1 MRPEEKLFDAVT
13 GIDEE
18 LVDSAQNY
26 VFRKQTQPWQRVA
39 SLAACLLVMMSIGYG
54 ILLMGG
60 VGGSDSASNG
70 SAADNSATGDSAA
83 PEDGGLSGGADDQE
97 SADAGG
103 QQSAGEPVTFTAT
116 VLEVRE
122 GSLLVEP
129 VEGDAM
135 LATADR
141 ILVDTGGADLPDGVA
156 EGAVVEITFDGM
168 VRESYP
174 AQISGVTEILL
185 AGEQCPGR
193 HRQRRGAPDAPR
205 PGPLPAGKLISGWP
219 APGGLPWPGSPVP
232 RGSGEPPARRR
243 GDFPGIFCH

>member
-18 LVDSAQNY
+18 IVDSAQTY
-26 VFRKQTQPWQRVA
+26 VFRRQTRPWQRAA
-39 SLAACLLVMMSIGYG
+39 SLAACLLIVASIGFG
-54 ILLMGG
+54 ILQMASI
-60 VGGSDSASNG
+60 GGSDSAANG

-83 PEDGGLSGGADDQE
+83 PEDGGLSGGAGDQE

-129 VEGDAM
+129 VEGDEM
-135 LATADR
+135 LSTADR

-185 AGEQCPGR
+185 AGE
-193 HRQRRGAPDAPR
+193 
-205 PGPLPAGKLISGWP
+205 
-219 APGGLPWPGSPVP
+219 
-232 RGSGEPPARRR
+232 
-243 GDFPGIFCH
+243 

>member
-18 LVDSAQNY
+18 IVDSAQTY
-26 VFRKQTQPWQRVA
+26 VFRRQTRPWQRAA
-39 SLAACLLVMMSIGYG
+39 SLAACLLIVASIGFG
-54 ILLMGG
+54 ILQMASI
-60 VGGSDSASNG
+60 GGSD

-185 AGEQCPGR
+185 AGE
-193 HRQRRGAPDAPR
+193 
-205 PGPLPAGKLISGWP
+205 
-219 APGGLPWPGSPVP
+219 
-232 RGSGEPPARRR
+232 
-243 GDFPGIFCH
+243 

>member
-18 LVDSAQNY
+18 IVDSAQTY
-26 VFRKQTQPWQRVA
+26 VFRKQTRPWQRAA
-39 SLAACLLVMMSIGYG
+39 SLAACLLIVASIGFG
-54 ILLMGG
+54 ILQMASIGG
-60 VGGSDSASNG
+60 MGGSDSAANG

-83 PEDGGLSGGADDQE
+83 PEDGLSDSAGLDDADD
-97 SADAGG
+97 

-129 VEGDAM
+129 VEGDEM
-135 LATADR
+135 LSTADR

-185 AGEQCPGR
+185 AGE
-193 HRQRRGAPDAPR
+193 
-205 PGPLPAGKLISGWP
+205 
-219 APGGLPWPGSPVP
+219 
-232 RGSGEPPARRR
+232 
-243 GDFPGIFCH
+243 

>member
-18 LVDSAQNY
+18 IVDSAQTY
-26 VFRKQTQPWQRVA
+26 VFRKQTRPWQRAA
-39 SLAACLLVMMSIGYG
+39 SLAACLLIVASIGFG
-54 ILLMGG
+54 ILQMASIGG
-60 VGGSDSASNG
+60 MGGSDSAANG

-83 PEDGGLSGGADDQE
+83 PEDGGLSGGAGDQE
-97 SADAGG
+97 SADGGG

-116 VLEVRE
+116 VLEV
-122 GSLLVEP
+122 GDGYLLVEP
-129 VEGDAM
+129 VEGDEM
-135 LATADR
+135 LSTADR

-185 AGEQCPGR
+185 AGE
-193 HRQRRGAPDAPR
+193 
-205 PGPLPAGKLISGWP
+205 
-219 APGGLPWPGSPVP
+219 
-232 RGSGEPPARRR
+232 
-243 GDFPGIFCH
+243 

>member
-26 VFRKQTQPWQRVA
+26 VFRKQPQPWQRVA
-39 SLAACLLVMMSIGYG
+39 SLAACLLVMVSIGYG

-116 VLEVRE
+116 VLEM
-122 GSLLVEP
+122 GDGYLLVEP
-129 VEGDAM
+129 VEEDPM
-135 LATADR
+135 LAAADR
-141 ILVDTGGADLPDGVA
+141 IQVPTGDVTLPDGVT
-156 EGAVVEITFDGM
+156 EGTVVRITFTGGVM
-168 VRESYP
+168 ESYP
-174 AQISGVTEILL
+174 AQIADVVEITL
-185 AGEQCPGR
+185 AGE
-193 HRQRRGAPDAPR
+193 
-205 PGPLPAGKLISGWP
+205 
-219 APGGLPWPGSPVP
+219 
-232 RGSGEPPARRR
+232 
-243 GDFPGIFCH
+243 